1 LQKFGGQPIEFPLS
15 TGNPTMENPSSIIA
29 AIKKALDVRIDIT
42 VRVAEISGEKGLE
55 PNLWGKVTPASKTEL

>member
-1 LQKFGGQPIEFPLS
+1 
-15 TGNPTMENPSSIIA
+15 MENPSSIIA